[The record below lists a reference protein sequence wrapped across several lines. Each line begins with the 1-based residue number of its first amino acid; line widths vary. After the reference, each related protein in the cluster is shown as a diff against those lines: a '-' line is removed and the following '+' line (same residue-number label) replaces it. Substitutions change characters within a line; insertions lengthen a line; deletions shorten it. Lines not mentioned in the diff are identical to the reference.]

1 MIKIALLGFGTVGS
15 GVAEVIDNNRRVIS
29 RRLGEQPEIA
39 HILDLRDFPDS
50 PYAGKIVHDI
60 DTILADPEV
69 RIVAEMMGGVHPAA
83 DFTKAAIEAGKSVV
97 TSNKAVVAEEGDKL
111 LRLAR
116 KHGVR
121 YLFEASVGGG
131 IPCLRTLADSLSC
144 NDIISVRGILN
155 GSTNYMLTEM
165 TKRGIGYGDIL
176 PEARALGYL
185 EADPTA
191 DVGGFDAA
199 RKIIIL
205 AAMAW
210 GKLLPL
216 DAVSTV
222 GITGITP
229 GDISAAAA
237 AGKKIKLVAEA
248 TRTGGMISCSVS
260 PRLTS
265 PGSMLYSVTHMRRH
279 IVHFGRHD
287 AAVRLRSGQAANG
300 LRRRVRHHR
309 GGAAPVGGPSRLQ
322 MDQGRPGR
330 HPRPRVRRRDPAA
343 LRVTVWKK
351 KR

>member
-248 TRTGGMISCSVS
+248 TRTGGRISCSVS

-265 PGSMLYSVTHMRRH
+265 PGSMLYSVDGPFNAVE
-279 IVHFGRHD
+279 INSSAAGRTLLYGCG
-287 AAVRLRSGQAANG
+287 AGKLPTASAVVS
-300 LRRRVRHHR
+300 
-309 GGAAPVGGPSRLQ
+309 
-322 MDQGRPGR
+322 DIIE
-330 HPRPRVRRRDPAA
+330 AA
-343 LRVTVWKK
+343 LRPSEDLPAYRWTKAGPDDILVPGCADGI
-351 KR
+351 RPLCE